1 MLAYVKRTT
10 VLIPDEIDS
19 KLRHLAEQR
28 GMTLSELTR
37 EALEQYV
44 GPRRLRSTAAGRSGR
59 SDISAN
65 IDRIL
70 REELGADPGR

>member
-1 MLAYVKRTT
+1 MLAYMKRTT
-10 VLIPDEIDS
+10 VLIPDEVDS

-28 GMTLSELTR
+28 GMTLSQLTR

-44 GPRRLRSTAAGRSGR
+44 GPRRLRSTGAGSSGR
-59 SDISAN
+59 TDVSAS

-70 REELGADPGR
+70 REELGADPRR